1 MTFCEHRKNDTV
13 FLSSPF
19 LDTNSAD
26 LMTRKGHLSL
36 SLTFKSRSVLLLLK
50 ILKLSP
56 GDQSVTQWVSLS
68 VCLHSC
74 DTSYYSTLLGVPI
87 TDLNLDLSLLLLL
100 SWSRKVV
107 VVVVVGSWRQSSPHL
122 SSSSSSF
129 PHHSKTVSLCR
140 SHRNRWAESSSVSAI
155 TTVTATVCLSN
166 RN

>member
-56 GDQSVTQWVSLS
+56 GDQSVTQSVSLS
-68 VCLHSC
+68 VCLHSR
-74 DTSYYSTLLGVPI
+74 DTSYYSTLLAVPI

-100 SWSRKVV
+100 LLLLTS
-107 VVVVVGSWRQSSPHL
+107 
-122 SSSSSSF
+122 
-129 PHHSKTVSLCR
+129 
-140 SHRNRWAESSSVSAI
+140 
-155 TTVTATVCLSN
+155 
-166 RN
+166 